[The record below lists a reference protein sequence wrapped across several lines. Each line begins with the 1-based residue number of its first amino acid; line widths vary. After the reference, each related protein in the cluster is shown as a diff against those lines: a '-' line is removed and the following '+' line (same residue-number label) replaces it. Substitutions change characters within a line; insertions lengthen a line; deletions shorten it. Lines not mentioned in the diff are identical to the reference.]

1 MVHINKRQ
9 KQLIQWL
16 IVLLIVGI
24 IIYTFRDMA
33 GPILSELKRTTPA
46 VVIGICIMAMI
57 YHLLEGLI
65 TTILAKQYDAAFTY
79 RMGVANALLC
89 SFYRVATLGSGAGVA
104 AIVYLKEKGL
114 TYSQGFGLYML
125 QYAIHKISIAI
136 YSVLLFILCFSFM
149 YGHFSEY
156 LWLLAAGY
164 LVTLV
169 ITVCLILFACSVKFH
184 DIILALLDFVNRK
197 CKGRFQETEL
207 QLKEQCHMLE
217 EASSLLMQKKWL
229 IFGIVLINLLKFC
242 FFYGIPYLSFREYSN
257 ITLFETMAITSLS
270 VMLAAVL
277 PAPAGIGS
285 TEFVFTSLF
294 AAIVE
299 TEVAGSAS
307 LLYRF
312 GTFVFPFL
320 VGAVLVIWRRIRS
333 GKHRKEG
340 SITRVD
346 AKD

>member
-1 MVHINKRQ
+1 MVHISKKQ
-9 KQLIQWL
+9 KKLVQWIL
-16 IVLLIVGI
+16 VLLIIGI
-24 IIYTFRDMA
+24 ILYTFRDMA
-33 GPILSELKRTTPA
+33 GPILEELKRTTPF

-57 YHLLEGLI
+57 YHLLEGAI
-65 TTILAKQYDAAFTY
+65 TTILAKQYDPSFTL
-79 RMGVANALLC
+79 RMGVTNALLC

-104 AIVYLKEKGL
+104 AIVYLREKGL

-136 YSVLLFILCFSFM
+136 YSALLFALCFSYM

-156 LWLLAAGY
+156 MWILAAGY

-169 ITVCLILFACSVKFH
+169 ITIILILFACSVRFH
-184 DIILALLDFVNRK
+184 NMILAILGFVNKK
-197 CKGRFQETEL
+197 CGGRFRNMEE
-207 QLKEQCHMLE
+207 QLREQCHMLE
-217 EASSLLMQKKWL
+217 AESVLLLRKKRLLFW
-229 IFGIVLINLLKFC
+229 IVCINLLKFC
-242 FFYGIPYLSFREYSN
+242 FFYGIPYLSFRKYGD
-257 ITLFETMAITSLS
+257 ITMFETMAVTSLS

-294 AAIVE
+294 STVVE

-320 VGAVLVIWRRIRS
+320 VGAVIVIWRRFGA
-333 GKHRKEG
+333 GKMKK
-340 SITRVD
+340 
-346 AKD
+346 A